1 MQQVRVVITKTEE
14 WYLESFEVTCSAEHF
29 TLVFWSGNR
38 TNRMKAQRV
47 QGTTEVT
54 VTKEGWCKWFKN
66 VVNQFWTSF
75 KGFVIKVAKK
85 VADMIKAAGPGIAI
99 AGIVFKA
106 IMWLGD

>member
-1 MQQVRVVITKTEE
+1 MQQVRFVVTKTEE
-14 WYLESFEVTCSAEHF
+14 WCLKNFEVTCYSEHF

-38 TNRMKAQRV
+38 TNRMVAQTV
-47 QGTTEVT
+47 EGTTEVS
-54 VTKEGWCKWFKN
+54 VTKEGWRKWFKN
-66 VVNQFWTSF
+66 VVNKFWTSF

-106 IMWLGD
+106 IM